1 MQDSTHNISFIKAQP
16 DNMRQDRN
24 YTRLIG
30 DCMES
35 VTFLNK
41 LPMGV
46 LEESLS
52 VFRNN
57 IFSNSDRKQI
67 PT

>member
-1 MQDSTHNISFIKAQP
+1 MQDSTHISFIKAQP
-16 DNMRQDRN
+16 DNLRQDRN
-24 YTRLIG
+24 YTRLIS

-35 VTFLNK
+35 VSFLNK

-46 LEESLS
+46 LEESLT
-52 VFRNN
+52 VFRDN
-57 IFSNSDRKQI
+57 IFSSSDRKQI